1 MNFELFSK
9 KHEENNM
16 IINLSKSVLL
26 KELCKISAIGNTKEV
41 AHRIEFTF
49 SHEAMIG
56 FATELLWMY
65 EDISDSRRL
74 TISTHQL
81 EVDPSPSQ
89 SLGFYLT
96 PYSPM
101 LVLKVNTLTERE
113 EEKLEYK
120 NLREISIK
128 TKNVNQ
134 YYNVKSPSDENDEII
149 YVESYELAKK
159 NIVNI
164 NIFNEE
170 ENDITKLYNTVI
182 FEINRKGIKEF
193 ATMLFVWANNCK
205 EGDEYSLAQ
214 INNLEFGYNFGILL
228 TQDSIATSFKCHD
241 LGTAFDY
248 DSRI

>member
-1 MNFELFSK
+1 
-9 KHEENNM
+9 M
-16 IINLSKSVLL
+16 IINLSDSVLL
-26 KELCKISAIGNTKEV
+26 KELCKISVIGNAKEV
-41 AHRIEFTF
+41 AHQIEFTL

-56 FATELLWMY
+56 LATELLWMY
-65 EDISDSRRL
+65 EDISDSRKL

-96 PYSPM
+96 PNSPM
-101 LVLKVNTLTERE
+101 LVFKVNSLTERE
-113 EEKLEYK
+113 DEIFEYK
-120 NLREISIK
+120 NWKEISIRK
-128 TKNVNQ
+128 KNVNQ
-134 YYNVKSPSDENDEII
+134 YYNVKSPAYENDEVICL
-149 YVESYELAKK
+149 ESYELAQK

-170 ENDITKLYNTVI
+170 GGNITKLYNTVI

-214 INNLEFGYNFGILL
+214 INNLEFGYNLGILL
-228 TQDSIATSFKCHD
+228 TQDSIATSFRCRD
-241 LGTAFDY
+241 LGTACDY